1 MFFCRPRQN
10 PRYLNVNEILD
21 LLDDDETHNVE
32 AIYISPP
39 DGDVSDGYDESDTED
54 ANPDCLSKAVLTSRV
69 LEVQSRGEPLLEE
82 EVGNPEEEGEEDVQ
96 TSGAEKR
103 ARVARDEW
111 KWEKKT
117 ISFNSR
123 QPPPP
128 FPDGNYTAYK
138 NMSAK
143 DLVDLFFTDE
153 MLETIAA
160 SSNGY
165 WGTFN
170 GGESPNVTISELKVF
185 FAILLLSG
193 YSYSK
198 NPRNYWSNLEDTQN
212 MLVKKAMTRD
222 SVSGKRCRKKQ
233 C

>member
-117 ISFNSR
+117 TSFNSR
-123 QPPPP
+123 QPPLSQM
-128 FPDGNYTAYK
+128 A
-138 NMSAK
+138 
-143 DLVDLFFTDE
+143 
-153 MLETIAA
+153 TILHIRICLPKILWI
-160 SSNGY
+160 SSSQMKC
-165 WGTFN
+165 W
-170 GGESPNVTISELKVF
+170 K
-185 FAILLLSG
+185 LLLLA
-193 YSYSK
+193 
-198 NPRNYWSNLEDTQN
+198 P
-212 MLVKKAMTRD
+212 MLIGEHSME
-222 SVSGKRCRKKQ
+222 VSLQ
-233 C
+233 TLQYLN